1 VILPQPAGICPLV
14 VAPYGVAIYPVSGA
28 VDGLRIGA
36 HTMGRQV
43 I

>member
-1 VILPQPAGICPLV
+1 MA
-14 VAPYGVAIYPVSGA
+14 AHGVAICPVSGA
-28 VDGLRIGA
+28 VDGVRIGA